1 MRVIC
6 GAPETVHGWLG
17 TNGKR
22 LSTWRKVT
30 EHLLREPA
38 RWADGGAG
46 DQHSL
51 LKGSSFPTEHDT
63 ATGKVVLV
71 PLSLIYY

>member
-1 MRVIC
+1 MRIIC
-6 GAPETVHGWLG
+6 GAPATVRGWLG
-17 TNGKR
+17 THGKR
-22 LSTWRKVT
+22 LSPWRKVT
-30 EHLLREPA
+30 ENLLREPA
-38 RWADGGAG
+38 RWADGGFG